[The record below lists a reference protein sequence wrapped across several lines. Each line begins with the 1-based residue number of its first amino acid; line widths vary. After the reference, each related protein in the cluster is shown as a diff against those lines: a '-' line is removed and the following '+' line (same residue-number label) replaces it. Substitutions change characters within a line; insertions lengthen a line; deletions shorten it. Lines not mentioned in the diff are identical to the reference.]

1 MHYSSIFALNE
12 DSPDNDEF
20 LQPLENVTLYT
31 LILVLTKGQSCSD
44 DDQIQLSLPV
54 QLGGLGN
61 INPSEIAEK

>member
-1 MHYSSIFALNE
+1 MLYSSIFALNE

-20 LQPLENVTLYT
+20 LQPLNNVSRYK
-31 LILVLTKGQSCSD
+31 LILVLTKGRSCLD

-61 INPSEIAEK
+61 INPSEFEK